1 MPDAGSSDFYNV
13 TISAVTAASA
23 CITTV
28 SLAEQAAQNG
38 DIATATAAIFVAQ
51 ETMAAAAAA
60 LSKDVNAVR
69 NHTNSVGLLCHL
81 RTSSHPKAVAGP
93 KYINPDRI
101 ILACI
106 PIKRLGCA

>member
-1 MPDAGSSDFYNV
+1 MSVTPLPGVDLLAKRCFFLSNSEAPQYESRMPGAGSSDFYNV

-38 DIATATAAIFVAQ
+38 DIAAATAAIFVAQ

-60 LSKDVNAVR
+60 LLKDLNAVR
-69 NHTNSVGLLCHL
+69 NHTNSVWLL
-81 RTSSHPKAVAGP
+81 
-93 KYINPDRI
+93 
-101 ILACI
+101 
-106 PIKRLGCA
+106 